1 MVKRPEGEKFDC
13 SHSLRTTRMNNL
25 PAGHGQLPETGP
37 AQRVGRVMM
46 VRPRGLSPPERQ
58 AARLRMWAF
67 SGSSQVPSC
76 PTDSSVDFRSVRPS
90 WVCQLHGHR
99 KPLEGGDHVLAGPP
113 FQATLWRGV
122 GTEVRLSHG
131 TQDMG
136 TKFLQEGSP
145 CSICAP
151 SRGDPT
157 SLHELLNLPPQP

>member
-1 MVKRPEGEKFDC
+1 
-13 SHSLRTTRMNNL
+13 MNNL
-25 PAGHGQLPETGP
+25 PAGHGQLPEPGP

-113 FQATLWRGV
+113 FQAALLGAPPCIQTLGGGGV
-122 GTEVRLSHG
+122 R
-131 TQDMG
+131 
-136 TKFLQEGSP
+136 
-145 CSICAP
+145 
-151 SRGDPT
+151 
-157 SLHELLNLPPQP
+157 